1 LVQLVGSNPN
11 FVYYFGDKKT
21 GQPIPEYLEAVR
33 KRFGQWIRDLC
44 ERDYDRDWLRYQ
56 LEIGL
61 RHNRAKKNRTDGVD
75 SVEHIPMRYMIAFI
89 VPITLT
95 VRPFLEKKGHPK
107 EVVEKMHQAWFKAVT
122 LSVALWCHP
131 YAKRGETGDS
141 VASLWAHSRQD
152 DVVTPVLLEQVA
164 EVDQRLAEA
173 DRSPRH
179 LLELRLHP
187 HKLLVGLVGDPDLG
201 HGLGISMSLA
211 EILSAPTGLR
221 RSGGNPSSSVIRIYR
236 RRP

>member
-89 VPITLT
+89 VPI
-95 VRPFLEKKGHPK
+95 P
-107 EVVEKMHQAWFKAVT
+107 
-122 LSVALWCHP
+122 S
-131 YAKRGETGDS
+131 
-141 VASLWAHSRQD
+141 
-152 DVVTPVLLEQVA
+152 
-164 EVDQRLAEA
+164 
-173 DRSPRH
+173 
-179 LLELRLHP
+179 
-187 HKLLVGLVGDPDLG
+187 
-201 HGLGISMSLA
+201 
-211 EILSAPTGLR
+211 
-221 RSGGNPSSSVIRIYR
+221 RSGRSSR
-236 RRP
+236 RRGTRKRWWRRCIRLGSRP

>member
-1 LVQLVGSNPN
+1 MSSDRIPGYVYGSPQLADFPMSDEEFELLKKTVLLTEEDVMYLRLAGEVLRDQVDDVLDLWYSWVGSNPHL
-11 FVYYFGDKKT
+11 VYYFGDEKT

-61 RHNRAKKNRTDGVD
+61 RHHRTKKNRTDGV
-75 SVEHIPMRYMIAFI
+75 SSIEHIPMRYMIAFV

-95 VRPFLEKKGHPK
+95 IRPFLEKKGHPK

-131 YAKRGETGDS
+131 YAKEGD
-141 VASLWAHSRQD
+141 W
-152 DVVTPVLLEQVA
+152 
-164 EVDQRLAEA
+164 
-173 DRSPRH
+173 
-179 LLELRLHP
+179 
-187 HKLLVGLVGDPDLG
+187 
-201 HGLGISMSLA
+201 
-211 EILSAPTGLR
+211 
-221 RSGGNPSSSVIRIYR
+221 
-236 RRP
+236 